1 MARTKALPLSEI
13 PKTYLIKGEYR
24 HPRTSYTRKRERGDN
39 KLIIYFHRMGQ
50 TILQNLEERHIE
62 LTDLFR
68 YKWAEIFRLA
78 GREDLVTALA
88 NGLIKV
94 KWDQYAG
101 CNCPCSPGFVVKS
114 KDKNQYVVQPG
125 TIWID
130 WSFTPHILKSRQV
143 VAKPKY
149 AEKPLPTA
157 SLKKVIPGFDQHVL
171 PGLKFKKPESWEMTR
186 NGDTGTYEYFR

>member
-1 MARTKALPLSEI
+1 MARTKAIPASEL
-13 PKTYLIKGEYR
+13 PKTYLIKGVYS
-24 HPRTSYTRKRERGDN
+24 PRRTRYGKRERGDT
-39 KLIIYFHRMGQ
+39 KLLVHFSRMGQ
-50 TILQNLEERHIE
+50 TVLENLEERHIE

-101 CNCPCSPGFVVKS
+101 CSCPCSPAFVVKS

-130 WSFTPHILKSRQV
+130 WSFTPMVLKSRPV

-149 AEKPLPTA
+149 AEKPIPGSA
-157 SLKKVIPGFDQHVL
+157 KKIIMPGFDQHIL
-171 PGLKFKKPESWEMTR
+171 PGLRYKAPDSWRQLKEG
-186 NGDTGTYEYFR
+186 NPGTYEIVD